1 MENNTDKNNGDKK
14 KVGFIG
20 FLGEIFSK
28 RTMENTSWE
37 ILFKILLVFAVFL
50 VPTIFGWM
58 VWTTSETFANQASRT
73 TVDKIQRD
81 VDEINNKLTTLPPQD
96 WRDRIVALEKMSPS
110 EIHRRLDVLEAEQK
124 LIRAQLLMLETKNS
138 EDHTKILVLL
148 ENIKGQLTKSIG
160 NDKQP

>member
-58 VWTTSETFANQASRT
+58 VWTTSETFANQASRMI
-73 TVDKIQRD
+73 VDQIRQEVK
-81 VDEINNKLTTLPPQD
+81 EISDKLTTLPPQD

-110 EIHRRLDVLEAEQK
+110 EIHRRLDTLEAEQK